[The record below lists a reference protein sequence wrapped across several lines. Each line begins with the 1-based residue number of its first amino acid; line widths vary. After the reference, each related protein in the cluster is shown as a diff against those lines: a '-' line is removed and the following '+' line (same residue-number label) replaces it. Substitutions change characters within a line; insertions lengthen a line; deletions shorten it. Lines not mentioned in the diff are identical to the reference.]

1 MEKGKIGRVGLAR
14 ALSKLGFCSRS
25 KACEIIR
32 RGRVRVNGSV
42 IRSPESPVRLGRDR
56 IEVDEKRIEGAAFV
70 YVLMNKPRG
79 IVTTASDEKGRE
91 TVYDL
96 LPGNLPWVGPVG
108 RLDKASEGLL
118 LLTND
123 SEWGAR
129 ILAPETHLG
138 KTYHVQIDRIA
149 DEAMLAAIGRG
160 MRVDDEL
167 LKAQS
172 AAIIRQGEKN
182 SWIEIVLDE
191 GKNRHI
197 RRLLAGLSVGV
208 LRLMRV
214 KIGPLE
220 LGTLKKG
227 EVRELRTEE
236 KDALDKEM
244 GRRESNWALRL
255 QIVRDGL
262 GHGRS

>member
-1 MEKGKIGRVGLAR
+1 
-14 ALSKLGFCSRS
+14 
-25 KACEIIR
+25 
-32 RGRVRVNGSV
+32 
-42 IRSPESPVRLGRDR
+42 
-56 IEVDEKRIEGAAFV
+56 
-70 YVLMNKPRG
+70 
-79 IVTTASDEKGRE
+79 
-91 TVYDL
+91 
-96 LPGNLPWVGPVG
+96 
-108 RLDKASEGLL
+108 
-118 LLTND
+118 
-123 SEWGAR
+123 
-129 ILAPETHLG
+129 
-138 KTYHVQIDRIA
+138 
-149 DEAMLAAIGRG
+149 
-160 MRVDDEL
+160 VDDEL

-197 RRLLAGLSVGV
+197 RRLLAGLSVIV

-244 GRRESNWALRL
+244 SRRESNWALGL